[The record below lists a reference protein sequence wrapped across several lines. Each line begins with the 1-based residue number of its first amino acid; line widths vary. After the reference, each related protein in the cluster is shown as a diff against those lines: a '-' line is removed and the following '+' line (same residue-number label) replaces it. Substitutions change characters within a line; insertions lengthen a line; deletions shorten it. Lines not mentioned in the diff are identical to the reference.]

1 LVGSAAAAAT
11 VGSMISS
18 MTKKRSGARGTAT
31 P

>member
-1 LVGSAAAAAT
+1 LVVSIAGAA

-18 MTKKRSGARGTAT
+18 MTKKRSGARGTAS